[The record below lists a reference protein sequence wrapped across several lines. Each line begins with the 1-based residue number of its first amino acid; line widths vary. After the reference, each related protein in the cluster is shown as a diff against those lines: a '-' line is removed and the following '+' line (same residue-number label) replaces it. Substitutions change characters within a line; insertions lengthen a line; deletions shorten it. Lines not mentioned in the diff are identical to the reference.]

1 MLTFALPAIEKI
13 LNHYLKLDPETKSR
27 LVILDKKVILLQ
39 LEPIA
44 LQIYWLFTPDS
55 IFLVNKYEGPVDVT
69 LKGSLLDFLRFGVN
83 MNDQHAVFAGN
94 ISTTG
99 NLDTAQ
105 DFKELFANL
114 EIDWEEQ
121 LSHVTGDVVAHQIGN
136 VFRSIKNW
144 AQQSSNTLQRD
155 ITEYVQEEA
164 RWLPPREELQH
175 FFISVDKLRDDVE
188 RLELRVERLKTI
200 YNEF

>member
-1 MLTFALPAIEKI
+1 MLSFALPAIEKI
-13 LNHYLKLDPETKSR
+13 LNHYLKLDPETKTR
-27 LVILDKKVILLQ
+27 LAVLDKKVILLQ

-44 LQIYWLFTPDS
+44 LKIYWLFTPDS
-55 IFLVNKYEGPVDVT
+55 VFLVNAYEGPVDVT
-69 LKGSLLDFLRFGVN
+69 LKGSILDFLRFGVN
-83 MNDQHAVFAGN
+83 MNDQHAAFTGN

-136 VFRSIKNW
+136 VFRAIKNW
-144 AQQSSNTLQRD
+144 AQQSRNTLQRD
-155 ITEYVQEEA
+155 ITEYIQEEA

-175 FFISVDKLRDDVE
+175 FFMDVDKLRDDVE
-188 RLELRVERLKTI
+188 RLELRINKL
-200 YNEF
+200 